1 MKNHILIIEDDAKL
15 VRNLK
20 EYLSDDDFVI
30 THAPDGQKGI
40 ELFRESATD
49 MILLDIMLPE
59 IDGLEVCREIRK
71 TSTVPIIM
79 ITAKGEETDV
89 VVGLELGA
97 DDYIAKPFSMRE
109 LLARIKA
116 ALRRSKEMSEIHIK
130 ADIMRFPSFTV
141 NIPKREV
148 EKEGKNI
155 ILTVTEY
162 NLLNLFMTNSGKV
175 FTRNALIDFVR
186 GKDVTPFDRSI
197 DSHVSHL
204 RQKIEDDPKH
214 PKYIK
219 TVWGIGYKFDPQDV

>member
-1 MKNHILIIEDDAKL
+1 MKNHILIIEDDVKL

-20 EYLSDDDFVI
+20 EYLSDDDFTI

-49 MILLDIMLPE
+49 MVLLDLMLPE
-59 IDGLEVCREIRK
+59 VDGLEVCREIRK
-71 TSTVPIIM
+71 TSTIPIII
-79 ITAKGEETDV
+79 ITAKSEETDV

-130 ADIMRFPSFTV
+130 SDIMKFPSFIV

-148 EKEGKNI
+148 EKDGKKI

-162 NLLNLFMTNSGKV
+162 NLLYLFMTNQGKV
-175 FTRNALIDFVR
+175 FTRNTLIDFVR
-186 GKDVTPFDRSI
+186 GKDATPFDRSI

>member
-1 MKNHILIIEDDAKL
+1 MKNHILIIEDDVKL

-20 EYLSDDDFVI
+20 EYLSDDDFTI

-49 MILLDIMLPE
+49 MVLLDLMLPE
-59 IDGLEVCREIRK
+59 VDGLEVCREIRK
-71 TSTVPIIM
+71 TSTIPIII
-79 ITAKGEETDV
+79 ITAKSEETDV

-130 ADIMRFPSFTV
+130 SDIMKFPSFIV

-148 EKEGKNI
+148 EKDGKKI

-162 NLLNLFMTNSGKV
+162 NLLYLFMTNQGKV
-175 FTRNALIDFVR
+175 FTRNTLIDFVR